1 MKNVFKL
8 VLLFSIFT
16 FSFGAHA
23 GIFAATD
30 SYTWAGANGQTTSI
44 PEPACKAVRAITQPT
59 WVYVS
64 TSSVT
69 IYQSNAN
76 CMMTYFIPQSST
88 YNTSTIF
95 GVVRNYTCP
104 ANSTSMGYLSA
115 YGHHMCRDNC
125 SNFQVFD
132 TATNTCTNPSSQG
145 FVNPSTDKNPPNGCP
160 SIRNPIQPN
169 TGNKTQ
175 SELDYVSAT
184 TYPLNFIRYYN
195 LYQRGGL
202 VLGANWLGTPQ
213 PRILSTPSL
222 TQVIVLRPSGLKLP
236 FNASTGQWFTSVDV
250 KDVLI
255 ELRDTNFVRTGWTYK
270 EDATGDIETYDANGK
285 LLSVADRSGFT
296 KTFSYSTASTPS
308 NIAPVPGLLIT
319 VTDALGRSLNFSYDS
334 SSRLKTMT
342 NPAGGSYTYSYTT
355 DGNNNLLSVT
365 YPDNKVRTY
374 HYENTTFLNALTGIT
389 DENSNRFATWGY
401 NTIGKANSS
410 EHAGAVEKSTLVYNI
425 DASGNPTNTV
435 VTDPGTGAV
444 RTYNFSTVLGVV
456 KNTGQSQ
463 PAGSGCAAAS
473 SALTYDANGNVSS
486 RKDFNGNKTTYV
498 YDMARNLETSRTEG
512 LTSSGATTSATRT
525 ITTTWHAT
533 WRLPLVISEYTGPTA
548 TGTPLKKTTYVYDTK
563 GNVTSYKEED
573 PVRSLSRITTTTYTY
588 SAFVPGLVLTKAV
601 DGPRTD
607 VTDTTTYVY
616 YLHNATCT
624 PSSAAP
630 IIDPIT
636 GVSPPNLGCRG
647 QLQSITSALGQT
659 ATYNRY
665 NHHGQVEQMTD
676 ANGLVTTNTYDLRQR
691 LLTRAISG
699 TGITTETTTLTYDNV
714 GQVTQLKLPDNSTLN
729 YTYDAAHR
737 LTDIQ
742 DTLGNKIHYI
752 LDSEGN
758 RVQEDT
764 KDPNGGLVKTLTR
777 SYDVLNRL
785 QQLTGVEQ

>member
-1 MKNVFKL
+1 MKNIFKL

-16 FSFGAHA
+16 SSFGAHA

-30 SYTWAGANGQTTSI
+30 SYTWAGANGQTTST

-175 SELDYVSAT
+175 SELDYVSAI

-255 ELRDTNFVRTGWTYK
+255 ELRDANFVRTGWTYK

-319 VTDALGRSLNFSYDS
+319 VTDTLGRSLNFSYDS

-401 NTIGKANSS
+401 NTIG
-410 EHAGAVEKSTLVYNI
+410 
-425 DASGNPTNTV
+425 
-435 VTDPGTGAV
+435 
-444 RTYNFSTVLGVV
+444 
-456 KNTGQSQ
+456 
-463 PAGSGCAAAS
+463 
-473 SALTYDANGNVSS
+473 
-486 RKDFNGNKTTYV
+486 
-498 YDMARNLETSRTEG
+498 
-512 LTSSGATTSATRT
+512 GATTSATRT
-525 ITTTWHAT
+525 ITTTWHTT
-533 WRLPLVISEYTGPTA
+533 WRLPLVISEYTGATA

-588 SAFVPGLVLTKAV
+588 SAFVPGLVLTKVV

-607 VTDTTTYVY
+607 VTDTTTYAY
-616 YLHNATCT
+616 YPHNATCT
-624 PSSAAP
+624 PSSATP

-647 QLQSITSALGQT
+647 QLQSVTNSLGQT
-659 ATYNRY
+659 ATYDRY
-665 NHHGQVEQMTD
+665 NHHGQIEQMTD
-676 ANGLVTTNTYDLRQR
+676 ANGLVTTSTYDLRQR

-742 DTLGNKIHYI
+742 DTLGNKGHYI